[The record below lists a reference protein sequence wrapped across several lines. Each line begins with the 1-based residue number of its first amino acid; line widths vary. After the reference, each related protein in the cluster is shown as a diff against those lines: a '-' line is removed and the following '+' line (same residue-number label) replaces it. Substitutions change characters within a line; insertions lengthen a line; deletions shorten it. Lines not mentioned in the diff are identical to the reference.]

1 MNTAEHRSKRLS
13 VFIGVYRWL
22 KLCLLRGL
30 CVFALPGGPHLQA
43 AVANADPSSYR
54 ALLAALKPGDTLTLA
69 PGRYP
74 RLPINQLNGTEAAWI
89 TITGPPSGPPAV
101 ITGSYGYNA
110 VEISNSSY
118 VAIENLRIDSR
129 GIPGVFGISTKGREN
144 NRTHHIRIE
153 NNILVGQNGNQ
164 QTDGISTKSPTW
176 GWIIRNNQILGAGT
190 GLYLGDSDGN
200 QPFVAGLIEN
210 NLVQDTIGYN
220 MQIKHQIYLPL
231 IPGMPLEPTST
242 IIRNNVFIKND
253 QASPDGDRPNVLLG
267 SPPMTGAGALNNY
280 QVYGNYF
287 LHNHREALFQASGRV
302 TVHDNLFIDGP
313 YTYPAVVLRNHDYPL
328 RSAYLYNN
336 TIYTSGKGIYFGTN
350 ATLDDA
356 VIGNLVF
363 ALIPISGQIM
373 HQLDNVVATPEK
385 APLYV
390 RSPSFDSGSM
400 DFFPLPGKCQGSTID
415 LSLFQKDIDYTRDFN
430 GISKAQAKNATVF
443 RGAYAGEGENPGW
456 RLQSG
461 VKAQDTSVLKAK
473 PILVWISPSTVR
485 AGTVKEVTLTGAN
498 FSADTVVSI
507 TGSGITVSNVKVS
520 SAIQATAA
528 LSISAGASPGVHSL
542 SVSTSEGSSN
552 TIQFRVTSSRRPV
565 SN

>member
-1 MNTAEHRSKRLS
+1 MLSRSQPNAALLLLS
-13 VFIGVYRWL
+13 
-22 KLCLLRGL
+22 GL
-30 CVFALPGGPHLQA
+30 CVFALPGGPHIQA
-43 AVANADPSSYR
+43 AVTNADPSTYR
-54 ALLAALKPGDTLTLA
+54 TLLAALKSGDTLMLT

-89 TITGPPSGPPAV
+89 TITGPASGPPAV

-118 VAIENLRIDSR
+118 VVIENLRIDSR
-129 GIPGVFGISTKGREN
+129 GIPGVFGISTKGGES

-153 NNILVGQNGNQ
+153 NNVLVGQDGNQ

-220 MQIKHQIYLPL
+220 MEIKHQIYLPV

-253 QASPDGDRPNVLLG
+253 QANPDGDRPNVLLG
-267 SPPMTGAGALNNY
+267 SPPLTGSGALNNY
-280 QVYGNYF
+280 EVYGNYF
-287 LHNHREALFQASGRV
+287 LHNHREALLQASGRV

-313 YTYPAVVLRNHDYPL
+313 YTYPAVVLRHHDYPL
-328 RSAYLYNN
+328 RSAYFYNN
-336 TIYTSGKGIYFGTN
+336 TIYTSGKGIYFGTR
-350 ATLDDA
+350 ATVDDA
-356 VIGNLVF
+356 VTGNLVF

-373 HQLDNVVATPEK
+373 HQFDNVVAPLEK

-400 DFFPLPGKCQGSTID
+400 DFYPLPGKCQGPTID

-430 GISKAQAKNATVF
+430 GIPKTEAKSAAVF
-443 RGAYAGEGENPGW
+443 RGAYAGDGENPGW
-456 RLQSG
+456 RLQPGIKVQNVS
-461 VKAQDTSVLKAK
+461 VAQMRPV
-473 PILVWISPSTVR
+473 LVWISPSAGL
-485 AGTVKEVTLTGAN
+485 AGTVKELTLTGAN
-498 FSADTVVSI
+498 FGIETTVSVH
-507 TGSGITVSNVKVS
+507 GDGITVGNVKVD
-520 SAIQATAA
+520 SATQATAT
-528 LSISAGASPGVHSL
+528 LSIASRASPGIRSL
-542 SVSTSEGSSN
+542 SISTSEGTSN
-552 TIQFRVTSSRRPV
+552 AIQFRVTSRRRPA
-565 SN
+565 SD